1 VTATMAPIPIDT
13 AALIRSLYCILPE
26 LVVIAA
32 AAAVLLADLFLPETR
47 KKVLC
52 GIGIAGV
59 LAAIGAALWLGSG
72 KIEGFSGMIVHDGMG
87 LFSTLTILGVV
98 LLTLMMATGYAEWEG
113 TQKGEFYAL
122 LLLSAAGMLFMAK
135 GTDLMTVFLGL
146 ETMSIPIYCLVG
158 FHRNRMTSL
167 EGALK
172 YFLLGAFASG
182 FLLYGIA
189 LMYFVTG
196 TTKIAPLAAMAR
208 DLGLLSNPVF
218 LAGMGLLLVG
228 FGFKVSLA
236 PFHMWTPDAY
246 EGAPT
251 LVTAFMGAAVKAA
264 AFAALIRVALLT
276 FPAIAPATTDVLWVL
291 AVLTMTVGNFSA
303 LLQDNVKRMLA
314 YSSIAHA
321 GYILVG
327 LVAGDVAGGQAA
339 LFYLLVYAFMNLGA
353 FGVIMLVAQRED
365 DGYDI
370 RHFAGIGFRYP
381 VLGALLSLFLV
392 SLAGI
397 PPTAGFVGKF
407 YLFSAAVKNGYVG
420 LAVLGVLNSAVSV
433 YYYLRLVVYMYMTPA
448 AGEIPVPRPPRTAF
462 SLALCASAAAVLV
475 LGVVPRALLDFAE
488 RSILSLLM

>member
-1 VTATMAPIPIDT
+1 MAPIVIDIP
-13 AALIRSLYCILPE
+13 ALIRSLYSILPE
-26 LVVIAA
+26 LVVIATA
-32 AAAVLLADLFLPETR
+32 IAVLLADLFLPEGR
-47 KKVLC
+47 KKILC
-52 GIGIAGV
+52 GVGIAGV
-59 LAAIGAALWLGSG
+59 AAAVAAALWLGPG

-87 LFSTLTILGVV
+87 LFSTLTILVVV
-98 LLTLMMATGYAEWEG
+98 LLTLLMAVGYSEWEE

-122 LLLSAAGMLFMAK
+122 LLLSAVGMLIMAK

-146 ETMSIPIYCLVG
+146 ETMSIPVYCLVG

-182 FLLYGIA
+182 FLLYGMA
-189 LMYFVTG
+189 LIYFVTG
-196 TTKIAPLAAMAR
+196 TTKIVPIAAMAR
-208 DLGLLSNPVF
+208 DLRLLGNPVF
-218 LAGMGLLLVG
+218 LAGTGLLLVG
-228 FGFKVSLA
+228 FGFKVSLV

-251 LVTAFMGAAVKAA
+251 LVTAYMGAAVKAA

-276 FPAIAPATTDVLWVL
+276 FPAMGPAMTGVLWVL
-291 AVLTMTVGNFSA
+291 AALTMTVGNLSA

-327 LVAGDVAGGQAA
+327 LVAGDVAGGQAS

-370 RHFAGIGFRYP
+370 RHLAGIGFRYP

-397 PPTAGFVGKF
+397 PPTAGFIGKF
-407 YLFSAAVKNGYVG
+407 YLFSAAVKNGHAG

-433 YYYLRLVVYMYMTPA
+433 YYYLRPVVWMYMTPA
-448 AGEIPVPRPPRTAF
+448 EGEIPVPRPPRMAF
-462 SLALCASAAAVLV
+462 SLALCASAAAILV
-475 LGVVPRALLDFAE
+475 LGIVPRSVLDFAE